1 MLCLK
6 VVSFNFDLK
15 FFLSNMQLKII
26 VCCVTDQPSIAWS
39 RRSVLKLKFSVLTFL
54 MLRLCSMSSGQ
65 NLYKEMKGSTP
76 IHVQCD
82 NMYWPKVWSHHFWY
96 ILYGLIWTWAVWEW
110 QYPKNCQWGF
120 RLQNM
125 TSLIHRLGRS
135 FQQLFKWL
143 IKQLF

>member
-1 MLCLK
+1 MFESSELQFWSEVFFEQYAIQNNCVLCYWPTIHSLI
-6 VVSFNFDLK
+6 S
-15 FFLSNMQLKII
+15 KI
-26 VCCVTDQPSIAWS
+26 CP
-39 RRSVLKLKFSVLTFL
+39 KLNFSVLTFL
-54 MLRLCSMSSGQ
+54 MSRRCSMSSGQ
-65 NLYKEMKGSTP
+65 NLYKEMQGSTP

-82 NMYWPKVWSHHFWY
+82 NMYWPKVWSHCFWY
-96 ILYGLIWTWAVWEW
+96 ILCGLIWTWAVWEW